1 MRPQWIATKPI
12 RHEVISWPFE
22 IQCLVTPSAAL
33 LSTCCLLHC
42 IPLVKSFKMRPEW
55 IATKT
60 YEARSHSMTIPTS
73 KSRNSECSIAI
84 NMLFAA
90 LYSSC
95 QELQNETSVDSDKNL

>member
-1 MRPQWIATKPI
+1 MRPQWIATKPM

-33 LSTCCLLHC
+33 LSTCGLLHC
-42 IPLVKSFKMRPEW
+42 ISLVKGLKKRPQW

-60 YEARSHSMTIPTS
+60 YEARSHIMAIRNS

-84 NMLFAA
+84 YMRFAA
-90 LYSSC
+90 LYFSR
-95 QELQNETSVDSDKNL
+95 QGLQNETSVDSDKNL

>member
-1 MRPQWIATKPI
+1 M

-42 IPLVKSFKMRPEW
+42 IPLVTSFKMRPEW

-60 YEARSHSMTIPTS
+60 YEARSHCMTIPNS
-73 KSRNSECSIAI
+73 MSRNSECIIAI
-84 NMLFAA
+84 TTLFPS
-90 LYSSC
+90 LYFSC
-95 QELQNETSVDSDKNL
+95 QQLQNENSVDSDKNL